1 MLGVG
6 EEAAARQL
14 AAVSLLLPLYGFQGQ
29 NSGHRLGRK
38 PPFLLSRLS
47 GPPGHL
53 LRSEVMLT
61 VVEKSDGP
69 QVLFFFFF
77 KLKHWLQIE
86 RQTIRKIRVGN
97 MGNDTIVT
105 QSARRNESEHKAKQ
119 SPLNLKGQTGKG
131 HRRCDGEETN
141 LTNTCAGKCSPS

>member
-6 EEAAARQL
+6 EEAAAGQL

-47 GPPGHL
+47 GRPGHL

-69 QVLFFFFF
+69 QVLFFYF

-105 QSARRNESEHKAKQ
+105 QSSKK
-119 SPLNLKGQTGKG
+119 
-131 HRRCDGEETN
+131 
-141 LTNTCAGKCSPS
+141 

>member
-6 EEAAARQL
+6 EEAAAEQF
-14 AAVSLLLPLYGFQGQ
+14 AAVSLFLPLYGFQGQ

-61 VVEKSDGP
+61 MIEKSDGP
-69 QVLFFFFF
+69 QVFVFVFVF
-77 KLKHWLQIE
+77 
-86 RQTIRKIRVGN
+86 
-97 MGNDTIVT
+97 
-105 QSARRNESEHKAKQ
+105 
-119 SPLNLKGQTGKG
+119 
-131 HRRCDGEETN
+131 
-141 LTNTCAGKCSPS
+141 